1 MVPQEP
7 LLCRQ
12 LFCFITI
19 TIVLL
24 TQSAQLNP
32 LTPLQCETHTEPY
45 PDPRFSV
52 LLLFY
57 MQKEALTCFG
67 HGTPQRSIPIDLQ
80 I

>member
-19 TIVLL
+19 TIVLP

-32 LTPLQCETHTEPY
+32 LTPLQCETHIGPY
-45 PDPRFSV
+45 PDPRFSI

-67 HGTPQRSIPIDLQ
+67 HGTPQRSIPINLQ